1 MPRPSRPIG
10 SRFGRLTLIG
20 RPGPNKWLVRCD
32 CGVSKV
38 VDGGNVASGKTK
50 SCGCLQSESARINGR
65 VTKTHGLTRSSTY
78 SSWVSM
84 KQRCLTPT
92 HPAYPKYGGRGVSVC
107 KRWAASFN
115 DFLADMGPRPPG
127 TSLDR
132 FPNGDGNYEP
142 GNCRWATRSNNSRNR
157 RSCIWVMF
165 EGKRRLLIELC
176 EQFGVRSDTIRR
188 RLKCGETADE
198 AFANPIRA
206 KRPNGELAAELAKRV
221 IVLPRISAEKQQ
233 DVVRL
238 FESGRT
244 YDQIVAAVGVSYNS
258 VGRIIKRAGAKR

>member
-1 MPRPSRPIG
+1 MRKLKIPKSYLVEYRVWQAMR
-10 SRFGRLTLIG
+10 
-20 RPGPNKWLVRCD
+20 VRCF
-32 CGVSKV
+32 
-38 VDGGNVASGKTK
+38 NP
-50 SCGCLQSESARINGR
+50 GC
-65 VTKTHGLTRSSTY
+65 K
-78 SSWVSM
+78 
-84 KQRCLTPT
+84 
-92 HPAYPKYGGRGVSVC
+92 AYKNYGGRGITVC
-107 KRWAASFN
+107 DRWKDSFEA
-115 DFLADMGPRPPG
+115 FYQDMGPKP
-127 TSLDR
+127 SLDHEIDR
-132 FPNGDGNYEP
+132 EDNDGNYEP